1 MLRHPHFRPAAALLL
16 GCAMLVG
23 CATAPQPEATDF
35 VPVDLRPQLA
45 AGRLVPNV
53 DRYLIVLDASG
64 TMGDHYRGRPKL
76 DWAKMAA
83 MHLYQGRTG
92 IPVPGAIRTVGDA
105 ISPVEERTALVLGF
119 SGSGEPGAFR
129 DALAEIDAPVG
140 RGVLGRAIRAAG
152 ADLAGRDGQT
162 ALILITD
169 GLAADDPVAAA
180 ADLAAAMGD
189 ALCIHGVWIGPEG
202 QGLSTLESVVRASGC
217 GRVAM
222 VEALETPEAVVG
234 QVKEI
239 FLTPGVPTAA
249 AARSVDA
256 DGDGIPDLRDHCT
269 GTPAGVRVDSTGC
282 WIIEAILFGTGR
294 SVVRP
299 EYYTTLEEV
308 AAALRE
314 NPRLH
319 VALAGHTDHRG
330 AAADNLALSYRR
342 AQAVAAY
349 LAEAGID
356 RGRLLPTGFGMAQP
370 VAENA
375 SPAGRARNRRVEIR
389 PLRVQN

>member
-1 MLRHPHFRPAAALLL
+1 MPRHSHLRPAAALLA
-16 GCAMLVG
+16 GCAMLLS
-23 CATAPQPEATDF
+23 CAPAPRPEAPHF
-35 VPVDLRPQLA
+35 APLDLRPELA

-64 TMGDHYRGRPKL
+64 TMGERYRGRPKL
-76 DWAKMAA
+76 GWAKMAA

-119 SGSGEPGAFR
+119 SGAGEPGAFG

-152 ADLAGRDGQT
+152 ADLAGRDGRT

-180 ADLAAAMGD
+180 ADLAAVMGD

-202 QGLSTLESVVRASGC
+202 QGLSTLASVVRAGGC

-222 VEALETPEAVVG
+222 VEELETPEAVAG

-239 FLTPGVPTAA
+239 FLTAGVPPAA
-249 AARSVDA
+249 GARRVDA
-256 DGDGIPDLRDHCT
+256 DVDGGSDAVDQCPDTAANPAVTAVGCPPSPPIVGEVPPVPPDSHRDGAGDDRDRCAD
-269 GTPAGVRVDSTGC
+269 TPPGVVVGATGC
-282 WIIEAILFGTGR
+282 
-294 SVVRP
+294 P
-299 EYYTTLEEV
+299 ET
-308 AAALRE
+308 
-314 NPRLH
+314 
-319 VALAGHTDHRG
+319 
-330 AAADNLALSYRR
+330 
-342 AQAVAAY
+342 
-349 LAEAGID
+349 GID
-356 RGRLLPTGFGMAQP
+356 RGRRLPTGFGMASP
-370 VAENA
+370 AAENTT
-375 SPAGRARNRRVEIR
+375 PAGRARNRRVEIR